1 MKSNGEDLCAG
12 LVAAPQC
19 QYSKLTGKNLGNSS
33 KHRKTVPPSGH
44 RPIQAQGEGDTC
56 AHSHVGAWLWNLA
69 SWPHLLP
76 PPPASAARWLARRGL
91 DGAGRD
97 GLSARCKHTH
107 MCVLLLL
114 ACPPGLRG
122 ERPGLVH
129 RWNLTSLEGE
139 RIRKTPG
146 LPAGCTLPA
155 APPHSPGAEASG
167 GAGTSAGGKAAPHAW
182 VPGVRASLGQ
192 HPALSWVSP

>member
-1 MKSNGEDLCAG
+1 MSPLSVARQMCVCAHREEGEQRLCCLPFLSEVVRGKTVKSNGEDLCAG

-97 GLSARCKHTH
+97 GLSGPGPFPTPARCRHMH

-129 RWNLTSLEGE
+129 R
-139 RIRKTPG
+139 
-146 LPAGCTLPA
+146 
-155 APPHSPGAEASG
+155 
-167 GAGTSAGGKAAPHAW
+167 
-182 VPGVRASLGQ
+182 
-192 HPALSWVSP
+192 